1 MTNNRID
8 LVCFYQSL
16 VVLIEIGL
24 CAVNNNS
31 EDNVGYVKE
40 IGITLMCQIT
50 RNNSEPLPSSV
61 CGRTYV
67 VKAFTRGSNKTSE
80 HCNFEQ
86 NVQNDCDVRMKERNK
101 AKKVKDTLLIVY

>member
-40 IGITLMCQIT
+40 IGITLMC
-50 RNNSEPLPSSV
+50 
-61 CGRTYV
+61 
-67 VKAFTRGSNKTSE
+67 
-80 HCNFEQ
+80 
-86 NVQNDCDVRMKERNK
+86 
-101 AKKVKDTLLIVY
+101 